1 MGGQNDCEDNEVDV
15 MHSAGSICLMVF
27 GNNSSSSPLAVDT
40 AVVAR
45 FKEVVTSL
53 SFQGRMHVSLARWL
67 GLLVR
72 TALRFL
78 VIVSLTTIAARTSL
92 VTNSLAAFVARGRL

>member
-1 MGGQNDCEDNEVDV
+1 MGGQNDCEDTEVDV

-53 SFQGRMHVSLARWL
+53 SCQGRMHVSLARWL
-67 GLLVR
+67 GLLVGA
-72 TALRFL
+72 ALRLL
-78 VIVSLTTIAARTSL
+78 VSFTTIAAQTSL
-92 VTNSLAAFVARGRL
+92 VPNSLAASVARGRP